1 MSKPDLTSLEMTID
15 KAFDERDAVSTETRG
30 EIREA
35 VETSLLLLDSGTVRV
50 AEKQSDGV
58 WKTNQWLKKA
68 VLLSFRLN
76 PMGIIEGGPGGAAWW
91 GQGALEIRRLGR
103 D

>member
-1 MSKPDLTSLEMTID
+1 MSKPDLTSLEKTID
-15 KAFDERDAVSTETRG
+15 KAFDERDAISTETRG
-30 EIREA
+30 EVREA
-35 VETSLLLLDSGTVRV
+35 VETSLLLLDSGQVRV

-76 PMGIIEGGPGGAAWW
+76 PDGHNRGRSRRRSLV
-91 GQGALEIRRLGR
+91 GQGAIEV
-103 D
+103 